1 MIEHWEYG
9 SGRFELS
16 WKINNRG
23 NTSEIYERG
32 NYNEPTGRMKGH
44 LFIVSDIL
52 VHDVRIGWQ
61 WQAPMADFKV
71 YSKKE

>member
-1 MIEHWEYG
+1 M
-9 SGRFELS
+9 
-16 WKINNRG
+16 
-23 NTSEIYERG
+23 TCEIYERG

-61 WQAPMADFKV
+61 RHALMVDFKL